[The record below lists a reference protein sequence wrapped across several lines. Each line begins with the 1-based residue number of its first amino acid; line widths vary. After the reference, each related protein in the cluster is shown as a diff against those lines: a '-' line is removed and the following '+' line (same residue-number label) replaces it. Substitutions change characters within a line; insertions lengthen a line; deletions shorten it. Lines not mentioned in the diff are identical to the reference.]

1 MSISA
6 SNSAMVSAV
15 VAWSGTRASIASTP
29 SWGASSRS
37 PGSKSAVR
45 AGGFEPLRFPPRGK
59 RAVLGLVS
67 SKSAELEDVSD
78 LARHLDRASRFTP
91 LDRLGIGPQCGFAST
106 VGGNP
111 ITADVQRRKL
121 AQVVAA
127 ARAVWGEEGRT

>member
-1 MSISA
+1 MA
-6 SNSAMVSAV
+6 AT
-15 VAWSGTRASIASTP
+15 TRQRGGRLQLREGGRTAP
-29 SWGASSRS
+29 GLHRGAS
-37 PGSKSAVR
+37 AR
-45 AGGFEPLRFPPRGK
+45 AGGFEPLRFLPRGK

-78 LARHLDRASRFTP
+78 LARRLDRASRFTP

-106 VGGNP
+106 AGGNP

-127 ARAVWGEEGRT
+127 ARAVWGAEG

>member
-15 VAWSGTRASIASTP
+15 VAWSSTRASIASTP

-37 PGSKSAVR
+37 SGSKSAER
-45 AGGFEPLRFPPRGK
+45 AGGFEPLRFLPRGK

-78 LARHLDRASRFTP
+78 LARRLDRASRFTP

-106 VGGNP
+106 AGGNP

-127 ARAVWGEEGRT
+127 ARAVRGAEG